1 MSELIGGFWVAMATP
16 LTEAG
21 AVDHAA
27 MVRHTNRL
35 FSEGCDGVVLF
46 GTTGE
51 GTSFSANERLAA
63 TEVLLRAGIAAEH
76 IGLGAGFPAITDS
89 IALIR
94 QARSLGLVH
103 ALLLPPYFYR
113 DVSASGIEDAFAAIL
128 DGVGDDTL
136 RATLY
141 HIPQVSGVGVPPE
154 VVARLRARYG
164 CVLAGV
170 KDSSADFAQF
180 RAFRAAAPD
189 VAVTI
194 GNEVD
199 IGRALAEGGA
209 GTICGMG
216 NLVPRLVRAMFAGD
230 KAVPAMREAI
240 SLITAGPFLPGLKA
254 VLASL
259 TGEPGWARVRPP
271 LRPGDLTRGAEVA
284 AALLRLQAGE
294 AG

>member
-1 MSELIGGFWVAMATP
+1 MSAPIGGLWVAMATP

-27 MVRHTNRL
+27 MVRHTSRL

-51 GTSFSANERLAA
+51 GTSFSASERLAA
-63 TEVLLRAGIAAEH
+63 TEALLRAGIGAER
-76 IGLGAGFPAITDS
+76 IGLGVGFPAITDS

-113 DVSASGIEDAFAAIL
+113 DVSASGIEDAFAAIF
-128 DGVGDDTL
+128 DGVGDDML

-164 CVLAGV
+164 RMLAGV

-180 RAFRAAAPD
+180 RAFRAAAPN

-199 IGRALAEGGA
+199 IGRALTEGGT

-216 NLVPRLVRAMFAGD
+216 NLVPGLVRAMFAGD
-230 KAVPAMREAI
+230 RAVPAMREAI

-254 VLASL
+254 ALAAL
-259 TGEPGWARVRPP
+259 TNEPGWARVRPP
-271 LRPGDLTRGAEVA
+271 LCPGDLTRGAEVA
-284 AALLRLQAGE
+284 AALLRLQAGN

>member
-1 MSELIGGFWVAMATP
+1 MSDAIGGFWVAMATP
-16 LTEAG
+16 LAKAG
-21 AVDHAA
+21 TVDHAA
-27 MVRHTNRL
+27 MIRHANRL
-35 FSEGCDGVVLF
+35 FSASCDGVVLF

-51 GTSFSANERLAA
+51 GTSFSAAERLAA
-63 TEVLLRAGIAAEH
+63 TEALLRAGIPAER

-94 QARSLGLVH
+94 QARLLGVVH

-113 DVSASGIEDAFAAIL
+113 DVSAGGIEDAFAAIL
-128 DGVGDDTL
+128 DGVGDEML

-154 VVARLRARYG
+154 VVAKLRARYG
-164 CVLAGV
+164 RMLAGV

-189 VAVTI
+189 VAVTV

-199 IGRALAEGGA
+199 IGRALAEGGT

-216 NLVPRLVRAMFAGD
+216 NLVPGLVRAMFDGD
-230 KAVPAMREAI
+230 EAVSAMREAI
-240 SLITAGPFLPGLKA
+240 SLFTDPFLPGLKA
-254 VLASL
+254 ALAAL
-259 TGEPGWARVRPP
+259 NGEPGWARVRPP
-271 LRPGDLTRGAEVA
+271 LRSGDAMRGAEVA
-284 AALLRLQAGE
+284 AALRRLQSERAG
-294 AG
+294 

>member
-1 MSELIGGFWVAMATP
+1 MTEPINGFWVAMATP

-21 AVDHAA
+21 TVDHAA

-51 GTSFSANERLAA
+51 GTSFSAEERLAA
-63 TEVLLRAGIAAEH
+63 MEALLRAGVPAER

-94 QARSLGLVH
+94 QARMLGLVH
-103 ALLLPPYFYR
+103 VLLLPPYFYR
-113 DVSASGIEDAFAAIL
+113 DVSAEGIEDAFAAIL
-128 DGVGDDTL
+128 DGVGDDML

-141 HIPQVSGVGVPPE
+141 HIPQVSGVGVPPD
-154 VVARLRARYG
+154 VVAKLRARYG
-164 CVLAGV
+164 HVLAGV
-170 KDSSADFAQF
+170 KDSSADFEQF

-194 GNEVD
+194 GNERD
-199 IGRALAEGGA
+199 ITRALAEGGT

-240 SLITAGPFLPGLKA
+240 SLITSGPALPGLKA
-254 VLASL
+254 ALAAL

-271 LRPGDLTRGAEVA
+271 LRRGDLTRGAEVA
-284 AALLRLQAGE
+284 AALLRLQSANAG
-294 AG
+294 